1 MSASHYHICRLF
13 YVIRQK
19 NIEVVDDYI
28 VALYV
33 IFEMITK
40 RKWLQ
45 NLQTMAEET
54 VRRRFIVLSY
64 DIIKWLSEEKVIDN
78 PKLSMTAANR
88 RALRWE
94 IKSTQSKLNTCSI
107 SKNAVYLE
115 EVQIKYMQR

>member
-1 MSASHYHICRLF
+1 
-13 YVIRQK
+13 
-19 NIEVVDDYI
+19 
-28 VALYV
+28 
-33 IFEMITK
+33 
-40 RKWLQ
+40 
-45 NLQTMAEET
+45 MAEET

-94 IKSTQSKLNTCSI
+94 IKSTQSKLNTCSV

-115 EVQIKYMQR
+115 AVASSFPQTSSVGNNVVRDFENYWATPNSKV